1 MRQGVITA
9 INRLKE
15 QILQKYPD
23 RFVEMILFGSQ
34 ARNEA
39 GRESDIDVLV
49 VLKGEV
55 NPVAEIKNNSAWISE
70 LCLETDELINCVYL
84 SEEQF
89 RTAKTPVLREIR
101 KEGRMI

>member
-1 MRQGVITA
+1 MRQEVVTA

-15 QILQKYPD
+15 RLLETYPD
-23 RFVEMILFGSQ
+23 RLVETVLFGSQ
-34 ARNEA
+34 ARDEA

-70 LCLETDELINCVYL
+70 LCLETDESINCVYL

-89 RTAKTPVLREIR
+89 RTAKIPLLREIR
-101 KEGRMI
+101 KEGIMI